1 MQDPQAQTAPAP
13 PADTPATPDL
23 EAALLAIVRQTWAD
37 LNRRSPA
44 QLRLTLDSTLDRD
57 LGLDSLARVELL
69 LRVEKA
75 FGLRM
80 PEQVLEEAETPRALL
95 RVLKSAGTPL
105 AAPAELPRVESLAA
119 TAAEVLPAPASTA
132 TLIEAL
138 EWHARRTPDRVQII
152 HAEDFSGSAPET
164 RVTYAQMLERAERV
178 AAGLQ
183 ARGLGLQQAVA
194 IMLPTCPEYFYAYL
208 GILIA
213 GGIPVPI
220 YPPAR
225 LSQIEEH
232 GRRHVGILSNADVA
246 MMITIPEARPVA
258 RLLEA
263 HLEHLRHVVTPAELM
278 QETRPLVRVAL
289 RGTDIAFIQYTS
301 GSTGN
306 PKGVMLTHANLLA
319 NIRAI
324 GDTIGITSQDVFM
337 VWLPLYHDFGLIAAW
352 MSSMIYGD
360 PFVVMSPL
368 AFLMRPERWLWAI
381 HRHRATLTAA
391 PNFAY
396 ELCVKR
402 IEDSQIQGLDLSS
415 LRLCANAAEPV
426 SPDTLERFTARFQQ
440 YGFRPEAMV
449 PAYGLA
455 EATVGLAASPLG
467 RKPLIDRVQR
477 QPFVRW
483 GKALPATPGDPN
495 PLRFVS
501 CGRLLPGFEVRLL
514 DRSGQPVGERVEGR
528 LEFRG
533 PSATAGYY
541 RNPEL
546 TAKLFHDGWVDSGD
560 RAYLADGELYL
571 TGRVKDIIIR
581 GGRNIYPHE
590 LEEAV
595 GAIPGIRR
603 GCVAV
608 FGSPDPH
615 SGTERLVVLAE
626 TRETDAAERER
637 LCAEVTRTVVER
649 LGEPPD
655 VVQLAP
661 PQTVLKTSS
670 GKVRR
675 AATRELYEAGL
686 VGSPVRAVWW
696 QVLRLVGSALL
707 PALRRRA
714 QALMDALYAA
724 YAWVLFLLAALPTWL
739 VTALTPHPAWAWK
752 VGRLSARLF
761 LWLSGTRL
769 EVRGLENLPRAG
781 PYVLVA
787 NHASYLD
794 GIVVVAALPGYYSFV
809 AKQELKSQLIPRIYL
824 DRLGTEYVE
833 RFAIRQSAE
842 DTQRIVRAAL
852 AGRRLA
858 FFPEGTFRSTPGLLP
873 FRLGAFVA
881 AARARACVVPVAIRG
896 TRAILPDG
904 TWLPRH
910 GAITV
915 TIGKPVMPPADVAD
929 SFTAAIR
936 MRDEARAQILPHCGE
951 PDFGQRMAA

>member
-1 MQDPQAQTAPAP
+1 MQDPQRQAAPGP
-13 PADTPATPDL
+13 PATPAAKTDV

-37 LNRRSPA
+37 LHRRAPT
-44 QLRLTLDSTLDRD
+44 QLRITLNSSFDRD

-75 FGLRM
+75 FGVRL
-80 PEQVLEEAETPRALL
+80 PEEVLEQAETPRDLLHAL
-95 RVLKSAGTPL
+95 RAAGELLTPAAIPVVQT
-105 AAPAELPRVESLAA
+105 AAPGDAVA
-119 TAAEVLPAPASTA
+119 PAPESIA
-132 TLIEAL
+132 TLVEAL
-138 EWHARRTPDRVQII
+138 EWHAQRHPDRVQLIY
-152 HAEDFSGSAPET
+152 AEDFSGHAPET

-183 ARGLGLQQAVA
+183 ARGLGLQQTVA

-225 LSQIEEH
+225 LTQIEEH
-232 GRRHVGILSNADVA
+232 VRRHAGILANADVA

-263 HLEHLRHVVTPAELM
+263 HVESLRHIVTPADLM
-278 QETRPLVRVAL
+278 SERQPVTRVTL
-289 RGTDIAFIQYTS
+289 RDSDVAFIQYTS

-306 PKGVMLTHANLLA
+306 PKGVTLTHANLLA

-324 GDTIGITSQDVFM
+324 GDTIGITSKDVFM
-337 VWLPLYHDFGLIAAW
+337 IWLPLYHDFGLIAAW

-360 PFVVMSPL
+360 PIVVMSPL
-368 AFLMRPERWLWAI
+368 AFLLRPERWLWAI
-381 HRHRATLTAA
+381 HRHRATMTAA

-396 ELCVKR
+396 ELCIKR

-426 SPDTLERFTARFQQ
+426 SPDTIERFTGRFMKF
-440 YGFRPEAMV
+440 GFKPEAMV

-455 EATVGLAASPLG
+455 EATVGLSAVPLG

-477 QPFVRW
+477 QPFARS
-483 GKALPATPGDPN
+483 GKAVPATPDDPN

-501 CGRLLPGFEVRLL
+501 CGRPLPGFQIRLL
-514 DRSGQPVGERVEGR
+514 DRAGLEVGERVEGR

-533 PSATAGYY
+533 PSATSGYY

-546 TAKLFHDGWVDSGD
+546 TQKLFHDGWVDTGD
-560 RAYLADGELYL
+560 RAYLAGGELYL

-595 GAIPGIRR
+595 GSVPGIRR

-608 FGSPDPH
+608 FGSPHPQT
-615 SGTERLVVLAE
+615 GTERLIVLAE
-626 TRETDAAERER
+626 TRETGDAEREQLR
-637 LCAEVTRTVVER
+637 AEVIRVTVDR

-655 VVQLAP
+655 EVVLAP
-661 PQTVLKTSS
+661 PQSVLKTSS

-675 AATRELYEAGL
+675 SATRELYEAGL
-686 VGSPVRAVWW
+686 VGSKVRAVWW
-696 QVLRLVGSALL
+696 QVMRLVGTAIV
-707 PALRRRA
+707 PALRRSW
-714 QALMDALYAA
+714 QKLLEWSYAA
-724 YAWVLFLLAALPTWL
+724 YTWLLFLLAALPTWL
-739 VTALTPHPAWAWK
+739 ATAVMPNPSWAWRI
-752 VGRLSARLF
+752 GRLSARLF
-761 LWLSGTRL
+761 LWLTDLDL
-769 EVRGLENLPRAG
+769 EVQGLENLPREG

-794 GIVVVAALPGYYSFV
+794 GVVVVAALPGYYSFV
-809 AKQELKSQLIPRIYL
+809 AKQELKGQLIPSVYL
-824 DRLGTEYVE
+824 NRLGTEYVD
-833 RFAIRQSAE
+833 RFGIRQGTE
-842 DTQRIVRAAL
+842 DTNRIVRAAL

-858 FFPEGTFRSTPGLLP
+858 FFPEGTFRSAPGLMP
-873 FRLGAFVA
+873 FRLGAFIA
-881 AARARACVVPVAIRG
+881 AVRAKVPVVPVAIRG
-896 TRAILPDG
+896 TRAILRDG
-904 TWLPRH
+904 NWVPKH

-915 TIGKPVMPPADVAD
+915 TIGKPIAPPADITD
-929 SFTAAIR
+929 TFTAAIKL
-936 MRDEARAQILPHCGE
+936 RDEARAQILPLCGE
-951 PDFGQRMAA
+951 PDFGRRMAA